1 MSKSPDIFQKIEKK
15 LSKVDYAS
23 SLPAYHPAKGQRRKT
38 VSTFYSEATKDE
50 WREETD
56 RRAPSL
62 EGEKKKSGDIPE
74 ISPEIERPSEKE
86 IDPEIND
93 PGKYIPTPDEE
104 EIPEQ
109 TPEPEID
116 DPDKEE
122 IP

>member
-1 MSKSPDIFQKIEKK
+1 MSKSPEIFQKIEKK

-38 VSTFYSEATKDE
+38 VSTFYSEASKDARRGE
-50 WREETD
+50 RD
-56 RRAPSL
+56 RPMPSH
-62 EGEKKKSGDIPE
+62 EGEEKKSDDITD
-74 ISPEIERPSEKE
+74 ISPEIERPSERE
-86 IDPEIND
+86 IDPEISD

-109 TPEPEID
+109 APEPEID

-122 IP
+122 MP

>member
-1 MSKSPDIFQKIEKK
+1 MSKSSDIFQKIEKK

-38 VSTFYSEATKDE
+38 VSTFYSEATKGTPPE
-50 WREETD
+50 NTD
-56 RRAPSL
+56 RSVPSF
-62 EGEKKKSGDIPE
+62 EGDEKEPGDIPV
-74 ISPEIERPSEKE
+74 ISPEIERPTEKE
-86 IDPEIND
+86 IDPGIND

-109 TPEPEID
+109 APEPEID

-122 IP
+122 MP